1 MPHQA
6 LAGTS
11 QCNLTNWAFLS
22 TDSKLTLSN
31 NAGITISWKYF
42 DIIEIKQENKA
53 ISTFIYFLTGHEN
66 KLV

>member
-1 MPHQA
+1 MLRQV

-31 NAGITISWKYF
+31 DYFSLLKIGKNGIIRCA
-42 DIIEIKQENKA
+42 E
-53 ISTFIYFLTGHEN
+53 
-66 KLV
+66 